1 MQNPIESLATMLI
14 DSADAPDLRVQVAE
28 LTAQL
33 KAQDLTIASQ
43 ARQIERLKLDVKF
56 YYEGFTGKQLKVAED
71 ALGG

>member
-1 MQNPIESLATMLI
+1 MPNPIESLATMLL
-14 DSADAPDLRVQVAE
+14 DSADAPELRVQVAA
-28 LTAQL
+28 LQATV

-71 ALGG
+71 AWGM